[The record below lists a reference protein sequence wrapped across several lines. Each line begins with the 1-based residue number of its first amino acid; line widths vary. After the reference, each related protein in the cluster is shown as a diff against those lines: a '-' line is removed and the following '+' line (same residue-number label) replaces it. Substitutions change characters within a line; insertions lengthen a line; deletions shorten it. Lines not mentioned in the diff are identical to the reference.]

1 MLGFPHWVSAVRCD
15 LQPYFVSIFVEYM
28 MTGLAANEP
37 LLAAA
42 WFCKFSRQH
51 RPAGRRVQCDG
62 AVEGNETAV
71 ARHPVR
77 APAAG

>member
-1 MLGFPHWVSAVRCD
+1 MLGFHYLVVVVRCD
-15 LQPYFVSIFVEYM
+15 LHPYFVSIFVEYV
-28 MTGLAANEP
+28 MTRLAANEP

-42 WFCKFSRQH
+42 RFCKFSRQH
-51 RPAGRRVQCDG
+51 RPAGRWVQCDG
-62 AVEGNETAV
+62 AVDGNETVA